1 MKIEDIEDIAFNL
14 VVVDDDDIEL
24 IYDRYLNKTK
34 CICGVVVLDKNYQK
48 HENSKRHVKYL
59 DRLIARNRV
68 QEKDNM
74 ILPSVSNL

>member
-14 VVVDDDDIEL
+14 VCVDDNDIEL

-34 CICGVVVLDKNYQK
+34 CICGSIILDKNMAK
-48 HENSKRHVKYL
+48 HDKSKKHINYL
-59 DRLIARNRV
+59 DKLIARNRV

-74 ILPSVSNL
+74 ILPSTSNL

>member
-1 MKIEDIEDIAFNL
+1 MKIENIVDIAYNL
-14 VVVDDDDIEL
+14 IDVSDDDIEL
-24 IYDRYLNKTK
+24 IYDRYMNKTK

-68 QEKDNM
+68 QENDN
-74 ILPSVSNL
+74 ITLPSASNL